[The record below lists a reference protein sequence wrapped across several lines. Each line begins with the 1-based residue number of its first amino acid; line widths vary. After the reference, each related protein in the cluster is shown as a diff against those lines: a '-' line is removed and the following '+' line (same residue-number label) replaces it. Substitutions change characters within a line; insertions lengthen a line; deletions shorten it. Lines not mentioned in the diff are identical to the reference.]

1 MIPKALAA
9 KITQARSLGKK
20 WLPLPAW
27 CMRCEGFI
35 KERGC
40 DNDHRHPK
48 WLCEP
53 CENKLPKWHDGICL
67 SCGHVHKMGD
77 CAEDW
82 ALSLNSFTAAF
93 GYLDPVK
100 AWIAKFK
107 YAGNL
112 NAGRLLRDLLAEYF
126 RLHPDIFDDIDYII
140 PVPSYP
146 NKLTQRGFNAPSFL
160 LDQKGLPLN
169 LTAVTKT
176 KATET
181 QAGLHQQERYKNL
194 YRAFA
199 ANSEE
204 IEDKRILIFDDV
216 CTTGRTLEEMAIT
229 LKRAGADRVDAL
241 VLARV
246 VNRT

>member
-1 MIPKALAA
+1 MISKVTTAA
-9 KITQARSLGKK
+9 KK

-27 CMRCEGFI
+27 CMSCEAFI
-35 KERGC
+35 KVEGKGKE
-40 DNDHRHPK
+40 HRHSK

-53 CENKLPKWHDGICL
+53 CEKKLPKWREGICL
-67 SCGHVHKMGD
+67 SCGHVHQMGE
-77 CAEDW
+77 CEEDW
-82 ALSLNSFTAAF
+82 ALSLNSFTSAF
-93 GYLDPVK
+93 GYLDPIK

-112 NAGRLLRDLLAEYF
+112 NAGRLLRDLMAEYF
-126 RLHPDIFDDIDYII
+126 RLHPNTFEGIDYII
-140 PVPSYP
+140 PVPSHP

-176 KATET
+176 KTTDT
-181 QAGLHQQERYKNL
+181 QAGLHQQERFKNL

-204 IEDKRILIFDDV
+204 VEDKRILIFDDV

-246 VNRT
+246 VTRY